1 MNTSLTLTLVVFEFI
16 RFLVS
21 AIVACPCLTLTLVVF
36 ECNHVALVREGRAGL
51 TLTLVVFECTVL
63 HATKQSVKSLTLTL
77 VVFESECKHLH
88 FVQIRFV

>member
-1 MNTSLTLTLVVFEFI
+1 MVLPQHLEEWCL
-16 RFLVS
+16 L
-21 AIVACPCLTLTLVVF
+21 CLTLTLVVF
-36 ECNHVALVREGRAGL
+36 ELSDFCAIVKRGGGL

>member
-1 MNTSLTLTLVVFEFI
+1 M
-16 RFLVS
+16 R
-21 AIVACPCLTLTLVVF
+21 
-36 ECNHVALVREGRAGL
+36 RL